1 MYKRIVITGLLLAA
15 LILFMGATMTA
26 QESQPQQP
34 QEKASA
40 AKPIPTRNMVHIA
53 VIVRDIEKA
62 SKAWADM
69 FGMEVPKWSLND
81 PPEKSNIQYRGKTT
95 EARLKT
101 AFFKFD
107 NLRVEL
113 MEPVG
118 GPSTWMDFLKSK
130 GEGIHHIPFDVKGID
145 DQIANMEKMG
155 YPLVQR
161 GEWTVYTG
169 GCYTYFETEPQLG
182 VIVEL
187 LENYQK

>member
-1 MYKRIVITGLLLAA
+1 
-15 LILFMGATMTA
+15 MTA

-53 VIVRDIEKA
+53 VIVKDIEKA

-81 PPEKSNIQYRGKTT
+81 PPEKSNILYRGKTT

-130 GEGIHHIPFDVKGID
+130 GEGVHHIAFDVKGID
-145 DQIANMEKMG
+145 GAVVTIAQYGQVTSVTTGTSGIASFKDLRIGTVTVNTSEK
-155 YPLVQR
+155 YNNR
-161 GEWTVYTG
+161 
-169 GCYTYFETEPQLG
+169 
-182 VIVEL
+182 
-187 LENYQK
+187 